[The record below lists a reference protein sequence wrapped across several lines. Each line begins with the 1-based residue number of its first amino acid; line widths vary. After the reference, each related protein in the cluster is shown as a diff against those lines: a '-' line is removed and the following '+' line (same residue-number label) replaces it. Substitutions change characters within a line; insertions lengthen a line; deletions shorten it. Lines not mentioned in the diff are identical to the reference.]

1 MDNIYAI
8 LGITA
13 GVLSLVGYIPYIISI
28 LRGKTLP
35 NKASWIIWSV
45 VGGLIAFSYLAEG
58 DKNTIWLPLGYF
70 LGPLITALISLRY
83 GYSVW
88 SRLDKICLVAAMISI
103 IPWLLFKDGTY
114 TLIINVLIDSTGAIP
129 TLVKTYREPDTED
142 ISAWSIF
149 LIANTIQVLA
159 ISDWNLTATY
169 PVYLFLLATAMVVLI
184 MKNKLNLFRR
194 GIYCVIRLKTYW

>member
-1 MDNIYAI
+1 MDNIYEI
-8 LGITA
+8 LGIIA
-13 GVLSLVGYIPYIISI
+13 GILSLVGYIPYIISI

-45 VGGLIAFSYLAEG
+45 VGGLLAFSYLAEG

-70 LGPLITALISLRY
+70 VGPLITALLSLRY
-83 GYSVW
+83 SYSVW

-103 IPWLLFKDGTY
+103 IPWLLFKDATF
-114 TLIINVLIDSTGAIP
+114 TLLINVLIDSTGAIP

-142 ISAWSIF
+142 ILAWSIF
-149 LIANTIQVLA
+149 LIANTIQVFA

-169 PVYLFLLATAMVVLI
+169 PIYLFFLATAMVVLI
-184 MKNKLNLFRR
+184 FKKNK
-194 GIYCVIRLKTYW
+194 